1 MGALGRSAAPQT
13 TQQPIRSYMKKHIL
27 TIACIAVAFTLAGC
41 SRIAS
46 TVTGANTQR
55 QVSISVSGDGA
66 FSVAGEQ
73 CPPEELAS
81 KLRQMVASGAS
92 NAIVQN
98 VGVSSNQLMAMMQAC
113 DAAGFRRI
121 TLATAGEQR

>member
-1 MGALGRSAAPQT
+1 
-13 TQQPIRSYMKKHIL
+13 MKKHIL
-27 TIACIAVAFTLAGC
+27 TILTIGCVAVAFTLAGC
-41 SRIAS
+41 SRTAS
-46 TVTGANTQR
+46 TLTGENIQQ

-81 KLRQMVASGAS
+81 KLRQMVASGAT

-113 DAAGFRRI
+113 DAAGFRGI
-121 TLATAGEQR
+121 TLATAGKQR